1 MLFGAYGGGQAQA
14 FAPDIV
20 KAASAAERV
29 FKILDE
35 PEDEQKEGEAKIEGR
50 AKGQIQFEDVWFKY
64 PTRS

>member
-1 MLFGAYGGGQAQA
+1 MYRAIYCMLFGAYGGGQAQA

-35 PEDEQKEGEAKIEGR
+35 PEDE
-50 AKGQIQFEDVWFKY
+50 
-64 PTRS
+64 